1 MSADLL
7 LARLDHV
14 RQTGPGRWIAR
25 CPAHEDRGPS
35 LSIRELP
42 DGTVLVH
49 DFAGCEPQAVLDTVG
64 LAFSDLYPRHSSH
77 QDHGRKAERRPFPA
91 EDVLRAVAH
100 EAIIVTLAASDL
112 AQGKPMNSEDR
123 KRVSIAAGRL
133 QHALEVAHVRFT

>member
-14 RQTGPGRWIAR
+14 RQTGPGRWMAR
-25 CPAHEDRGPS
+25 CPAHEDRAPS

-42 DGTVLVH
+42 DGAVLVH
-49 DFAGCEPQAVLDTVG
+49 DFAGCETQVVLDVVG
-64 LAFSDLYPRHSSH
+64 LAFSDLYPRRSSH
-77 QDHGRKAERRPFPA
+77 HDHDRKGEHRPFPA
-91 EDVLRAVAH
+91 TDVLRAVAH

-112 AQGKPMNSEDR
+112 AQGRPMSPEDR
-123 KRVSIAAGRL
+123 ERVSIAAGRL